1 MRARRR
7 DNGTGATYI
16 GPMRTL
22 IILALFALLG
32 ASVWFAGAA
41 WERLGGDP
49 IPVYGYLAMAGGI
62 LFSLLLGGGLMGL
75 VFYSSRHGYDNDA
88 NRFDKTK

>member
-1 MRARRR
+1 MRARPR

-16 GPMRTL
+16 GPMRAL
-22 IILALFALLG
+22 IVLALFALLG
-32 ASVWFAGAA
+32 VSVWFAGAA

-62 LFSLLLGGGLMGL
+62 LFSLLIGVGLMVL
-75 VFYSSRHGYDNDA
+75 VF
-88 NRFDKTK
+88 